1 MTNQLTPSYSVF
13 KYLRRLLHGW
23 LLLAMCLPAL
33 MATAQPKLEFQ
44 MKKPKQFE
52 ERKLGS
58 EKMADK
64 KFTPIRRFFQN
75 TYTHY
80 NYYFNANE
88 KLIKI
93 IDQAIETQK
102 DDYTELLSF
111 FPYSL
116 KTTAANG
123 DIDSILQ
130 TVTTG
135 ILLHD
140 LRNDWIDNLY
150 LLLGKAYLHRMDFDS
165 AMMSFQFLNTS
176 YAPKEKDGYDQP
188 IGSNS
193 VEGSNAFSIATKE
206 KTNLAKKA
214 LSRPPSRN
222 ESFLWMIRTLT
233 AKGNY
238 LDASSLLSTIKNDP
252 VFPDRLKYE
261 LNEVTAYMYYGL
273 EQYDSAA
280 VYTEKAVA
288 NASSLHDKARR
299 YYLTGQLYQL
309 AGMRNE
315 ASEAYQ
321 QATKSAIDPVM
332 EIYARL
338 NTIRL
343 RKSEDPNIIDQ
354 NIADLKSLAKKD
366 SYRNYR
372 DIIFYAIALFEVERN
387 GYEAADNYLQ
397 TSIRFNTDNAAQRSS
412 SFQLLGNVRYAAK
425 KYGQA
430 ALPYDSVNTSLS
442 KKADSLQTE
451 MRRPGTKAVF
461 EADEIIH
468 LNDSLL
474 QLALTPEPERS
485 NAVRNIAKIL
495 RKQKGLKEEL
505 NTGGTSGATPATTAD
520 LFGNNT
526 GTWYFYDVPR
536 RANGFNSFR
545 EKFGDR
551 PNVDNWRRSSSTS
564 VTNKRAT
571 PGGQTGTFVETAGVD
586 EKEKFDTS
594 DISFDNLYSRL
605 PISEERQLKTKLRIN
620 NALYK
625 KALAL
630 HEQIED
636 YPEAIKYYEMVLENV
651 DSGQLVTQSLFN
663 LIHCYTKVGD
673 TELAN
678 KARRLLQEKYGQ
690 SPQAKAAN
698 SNSPEQKAAAQKT
711 TAATNAYK
719 QVYNLFLEGKF
730 KEATQLKQQADSSF
744 GDNYWTPQ
752 LLYIE
757 TVYLLQSKQDSLANR
772 QLDNIISKFADHPLA
787 ERAKLIKEVLPR
799 RKEIEDYLSKLE
811 VTRAT
816 EERMVVPVTT
826 HATKPGPVTTQTQK
840 PSQPV
845 APTVAPKPV
854 KDTVSTQLVETK
866 VEKPSRFNLLPN
878 ASQNVAIV
886 LENIDPAYVN
896 EVLYS
901 INSSPRKN
909 SPVATVTAEKKK
921 LKDNLFLVILRS
933 PAFTDASA
941 AYTYIDY
948 FKPVASK
955 QVLTWLDAAK
965 YRFIIINDASIEALA
980 QDPNMAEYEQ
990 LLKQSFP
997 GKF

>member
-1 MTNQLTPSYSVF
+1 M
-13 KYLRRLLHGW
+13 LHGW

-33 MATAQPKLEFQ
+33 LATAQPKLEFQ

-58 EKMADK
+58 EKMADQ
-64 KFTPIRRFFQN
+64 KFTPVRRFFQN

-93 IDQAIETQK
+93 IDQATETQK

-116 KTTAANG
+116 KTTAANR

-150 LLLGKAYLHRMDFDS
+150 LLMGKAYLHRMDFDS
-165 AMMSFQFLNTS
+165 AMMSFQYLNTS
-176 YAPKEKDGYDQP
+176 YAPKEKGGFDQP
-188 IGSNS
+188 IGSNA
-193 VEGSNAFSIATKE
+193 VEGSNALSIATKE

-233 AKGNY
+233 SKGNY

-252 VFPDRLKYE
+252 VFPDRLQNE
-261 LNEVTAYMYYGL
+261 LNEVTAYLYYSQQ
-273 EQYDSAA
+273 QYDSAA

-288 NASSLHDKARR
+288 NASSMHDKARR
-299 YYLTGQLYQL
+299 YYLAGQLYQL
-309 AGMRNE
+309 AGLRNE

-321 QATKSAIDPVM
+321 KATKAAIDPVM

-387 GYEAADNYLQ
+387 GYEAADDYLL
-397 TSIRFNTDNAAQRSS
+397 TSIRFNTDNATQRSN

-425 KYGQA
+425 KYGQSA
-430 ALPYDSVNTSLS
+430 MPYDSVNTSLS

-461 EADEIIH
+461 EADKIIS

-474 QLALTPEPERS
+474 KLALTPEPDRS
-485 NAVRNIAKIL
+485 NAVRNIAKML
-495 RKQKGLKEEL
+495 RKQKGMKEEAS
-505 NTGGTSGATPATTAD
+505 TGSTSAVTSATATAD

-551 PNVDNWRRSSSTS
+551 PNVDNWRRSASSDVS
-564 VTNKRAT
+564 KRRGM
-571 PGGQTGTFVETAGVD
+571 PVGQTGTQPDPVGVEVA
-586 EKEKFDTS
+586 EKFDTA

-605 PISEERQLKTKLRIN
+605 PISEERQLKAKQRIN

-678 KARRLLQEKYGQ
+678 KARRLLSEKYGQ

-711 TAATNAYK
+711 TAATNTYN

-757 TVYLLQSKQDSLANR
+757 TVYLLQTKQDSLANI
-772 QLDNIISKFADHPLA
+772 QLDNIIGKFASHPLA
-787 ERAKLIKEVLPR
+787 EKAKLIKEVLPH
-799 RKEIEDYLSKLE
+799 RKEIEDYLTKLE

-826 HATKPGPVTTQTQK
+826 QATKPGPVTTQTQK

-845 APTVAPKPV
+845 VPTVAPKPV

-896 EVLYS
+896 EVQYS

-921 LKDNLFLVILRS
+921 LKDNLFLMILRS
-933 PAFTDASA
+933 PAFTDATA
-941 AYTYIDY
+941 AYTYIEY

-965 YRFIIINDASIEALA
+965 YRFIIINDASLEALA
-980 QDPNMAEYEQ
+980 QDPNIAEYEQ
-990 LLKQSFP
+990 LLKQTFP